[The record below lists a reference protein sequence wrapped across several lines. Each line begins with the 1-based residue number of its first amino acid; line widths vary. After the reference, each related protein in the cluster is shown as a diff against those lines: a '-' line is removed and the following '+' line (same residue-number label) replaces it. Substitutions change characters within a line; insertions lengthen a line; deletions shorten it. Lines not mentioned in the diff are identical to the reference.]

1 MSNISKT
8 LNCHLLLDNFIKN
21 DLLNRVNSNFLNDD
35 KINYNNYDKII
46 AEILQQL
53 KTKLNW
59 DPIATKYRVSEGKK
73 AKTSNS
79 TDASNFHRDLNIFE
93 GVDTPD
99 IYTLIIYLDHAAL
112 DIIPHSCTEFD
123 HKKLE
128 DIQTFNFR
136 PGDAILINASTL
148 HRGNFETKYK
158 SQSRKC
164 IQIFEIYKNRE
175 DYLKYSNKVLTLP
188 GGGNKQVEYIS
199 QSWYNIPLLNTY
211 IKNKGR
217 QSFTNKVRKNRAKY
231 SYLSTESQRPRVTK
245 NIDNGNYYRLLLKT
259 NDSKDPVGD
268 YNNFIKPFSDSIR
281 NDVILVICIII
292 FLIILYKFINS
303 HGKKRIKINF

>member
-1 MSNISKT
+1 MSISSKT
-8 LNCHLLLDNFIKN
+8 LNCHLLLDNFIKD

-35 KINYNNYDKII
+35 KINYGNYDKII

-93 GVDTPD
+93 GEDTPD

-112 DIIPHSCTEFD
+112 DIIPHSCTAFD
-123 HKKLE
+123 HNKLKN
-128 DIQTFNFR
+128 IQTVNFK

-148 HRGNFETKYK
+148 HRGNFENKYK
-158 SQSRKC
+158 TQSRKC
-164 IQIFEIYKNRE
+164 IQIFEIYKNKE

-211 IKNKGR
+211 IKDKGR
-217 QSFTNKVRKNRAKY
+217 QNFTNKVRKNMAEY

-259 NDSKDPVGD
+259 NDSKDSVRD

-281 NDVILVICIII
+281 NDIILVICIII
-292 FLIILYKFINS
+292 FLILLYKFINS
-303 HGKKRIKINF
+303 RGKKGLK

>member
-1 MSNISKT
+1 MSISSKT
-8 LNCHLLLDNFIKN
+8 LNCHLLLDNFIKD

-35 KINYNNYDKII
+35 KINYGNYDKII

-93 GVDTPD
+93 GEDTPD

-112 DIIPHSCTEFD
+112 DIIPHSCTVFD
-123 HKKLE
+123 HNKLKN
-128 DIQTFNFR
+128 IQTVNFK

-158 SQSRKC
+158 TQSRKC
-164 IQIFEIYKNRE
+164 IQIFEIYKNKE

-211 IKNKGR
+211 IKDKGR
-217 QSFTNKVRKNRAKY
+217 QNFTNKVRKNRAEY

-259 NDSKDPVGD
+259 NDSKDSVRD

-281 NDVILVICIII
+281 NDIILVICIII
-292 FLIILYKFINS
+292 FLILLYKFINS
-303 HGKKRIKINF
+303 RGKKGLK